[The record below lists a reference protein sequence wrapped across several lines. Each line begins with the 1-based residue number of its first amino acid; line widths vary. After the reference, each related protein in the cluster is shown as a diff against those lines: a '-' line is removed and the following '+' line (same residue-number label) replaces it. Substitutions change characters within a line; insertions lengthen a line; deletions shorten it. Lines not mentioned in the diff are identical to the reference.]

1 SAMIRDPAGGN
12 CAASCVRIHLASD
25 IETKQELRLF
35 AEDGLSTASW
45 PHDILAAMTAAA
57 QSPSGELPSNRK
69 CSES

>member
-1 SAMIRDPAGGN
+1 MIRDPREAITPLL
-12 CAASCVRIHLASD
+12 AFASTLRSD

>member
-1 SAMIRDPAGGN
+1 MIRDPREAI
-12 CAASCVRIHLASD
+12 APLLAFASTLSSD
-25 IETKQELRLF
+25 IDTKQELRLF

-45 PHDILAAMTAAA
+45 PRDILAAMTGAA